1 MLLGTHTVWSI
12 SYDKICLFQ
21 YFTKKI
27 CTLDKLSI
35 ITTKHHLMLYLT
47 LFDKMLLVLY
57 FLAPT
62 GAQGITIFV
71 CLFVQTCLKL
81 SIFIFCQAQVQVR

>member
-47 LFDKMLLVLY
+47 LFDKMLLVRY
-57 FLAPT
+57 FLALT

-71 CLFVQTCLKL
+71 CLSVRPSVQFKL
-81 SIFIFCQAQVQVR
+81 V